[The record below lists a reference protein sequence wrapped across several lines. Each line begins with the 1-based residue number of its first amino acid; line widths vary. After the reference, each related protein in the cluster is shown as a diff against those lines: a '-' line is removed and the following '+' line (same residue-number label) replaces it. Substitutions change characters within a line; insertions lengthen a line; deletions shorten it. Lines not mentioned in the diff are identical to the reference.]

1 MSSGEALPPSDVDAL
16 KRAIRNAEQVS
27 GLKFSLYLG
36 DTENDPRAYAER
48 MHASLADA
56 DHSVLVLCDVEN
68 RHLEI
73 VTGTEARRVLDDVEC
88 AFAAASMQSS
98 FSAGDI
104 VGGLTDGI
112 QHLGEAANEPKMLH
126 AKG

>member
-1 MSSGEALPPSDVDAL
+1 MSSGDAFTPSDVDAL
-16 KRAIRNAEQVS
+16 KRAIRNAEQAS
-27 GLKFSLYLG
+27 GLKFSLYVG
-36 DTENDPRAYAER
+36 DTENDPRAHAER
-48 MHASLADA
+48 MHASLADSA
-56 DHSVLVLCDVEN
+56 HSVLVLCDLEN

-73 VTGTEARRVLDDVEC
+73 ITGVEAGRVLDDVEC

-98 FSAGDI
+98 FVAGDI

-112 QHLGEAANEPKMLH
+112 QHMGEAANEPKTLH